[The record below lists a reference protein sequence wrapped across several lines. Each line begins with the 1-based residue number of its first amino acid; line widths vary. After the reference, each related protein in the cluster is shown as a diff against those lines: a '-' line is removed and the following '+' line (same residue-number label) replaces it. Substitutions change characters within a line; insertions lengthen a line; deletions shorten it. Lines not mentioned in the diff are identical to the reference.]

1 MDVIIKRRPVTIPIL
16 PIVALLILVILA
28 FTAIRVGRIQGNQ
41 IGVLV
46 DNWTGEIQVRQQTG
60 ALVYNGLLTDF
71 YVLDNTTQTIRMI
84 GQDQLKIK
92 TAEGADVTM
101 DVEVN
106 YRLVQDPDV
115 IREQIVNECG
125 LGTRTEYQSGQG
137 ADRGNFYATRVDA
150 FKVKWIR
157 DYCRTVIRYTFGEL
171 KAGDFYSATRRN
183 DKARQSETELNRL
196 LAPHGLEVTKV
207 VPDEFHF
214 YEDYEKIIADK
225 KAADQ
230 EVENQEELAKKA
242 LEEQKKLQTTARA
255 KATVEIATMEG
266 ELKKAKL
273 SAEAEAIAAVKAA
286 EAYAIAAKKG
296 ADAAF
301 YQAKN
306 EAQSILAV
314 HQAEALGMSQLAAS
328 LEGAGG
334 ANLVKLEYA
343 KALAGAVI
351 RGVPYAT
358 DPRIQKVEVSGA
370 ASQDELE
377 KVGGAQR

>member
-1 MDVIIKRRPVTIPIL
+1 MDVIIKRKPVTIPIL
-16 PIVALLILVILA
+16 PILALLTLVVLA
-28 FTAIRVGRIQGNQ
+28 FSTVRVGRIQGNQ

-46 DNWTGEIQVRQQTG
+46 DNWTGEIEVRQQTG
-60 ALVYNGLLTDF
+60 ALVYNGLLSDF
-71 YVLDNTTQTIRMI
+71 YLLDNTTQTIRMV
-84 GQDQLKIK
+84 GQDQLSIK

-106 YRLVQDPDV
+106 YRLVQDPEI
-115 IREQIVNECG
+115 IRERIVKECG
-125 LGTRTEYQSGQG
+125 LGTRTEYRNSG
-137 ADRGNFYATRVDA
+137 DRESGYYAARVDA

-171 KAGDFYSATRRN
+171 KAGDFYIAVRRN
-183 DKARQSETELNRL
+183 EMARASEAELNRL
-196 LAPHGLEVTKV
+196 LRPHGLEVTKV

-214 YEDYEKIIADK
+214 YADYEQIIADK

-230 EVENQEELAKKA
+230 EVENQSELAKKA

-255 KATVEIATMEG
+255 EATVEIATMEG
-266 ELKKAKL
+266 ELSKQKL
-273 SAEAEAIAAVKAA
+273 AAEAEAIAAVKAA
-286 EAYAIAAKKG
+286 EAYAIAAKKQ
-296 ADAAF
+296 ADASF

-306 EAQSILAV
+306 EAQSILAI
-314 HQAEALGMSQLAAS
+314 HQAEAEGMRQLAAS
-328 LEGAGG
+328 LAGAGG

-343 KALAGAVI
+343 KALADAVI

-370 ASQDELE
+370 TSQDELM
-377 KVGGAQR
+377 KVGGSQR